1 MANPHKK
8 NFLPIRRPPRLS
20 AEQHKFGI
28 RKIKKPK
35 KSKTQN

>member
-8 NFLPIRRPPRLS
+8 NFLPIRKPPRLS

-28 RKIKKPK
+28 KKVKKLK
-35 KSKTQN
+35 KSKK

>member
-8 NFLPIRRPPRLS
+8 NFLPIRKPPRLS

-28 RKIKKPK
+28 KKIKKPK
-35 KSKTQN
+35 KFKK

>member
-20 AEQHKFGI
+20 NEQHKSAI
-28 RKIKKPK
+28 KKIKKPK
-35 KSKTQN
+35 KSK